1 MEMNAALLEAYFDRL
16 FPLNRSLTGNGVRQS
31 MAIMQEIMPLQ
42 LHEIESGTQVYD
54 WTIPNEWNVEDA
66 YIITP
71 NGNKIAQFKE
81 HNLHLLGYSI
91 PVEAEVDFD
100 TLNEHL
106 HYLIEMPAVI
116 PYVTSY
122 YKERWGFCISYNEY
136 LKLPRAGKYKV
147 VVKSTLQPGAL
158 TYADLLLEGETKEE
172 ILFTSYLCHPSMAN
186 NELSGPLCLAALYHK
201 LKEMPSR
208 KYSYRFVI
216 APETIGT
223 IAYLHKYGAHYKQ
236 YLKAGYVVSCVGLN
250 THFTYKRTKLQTAE
264 TDLIAEH
271 ILRKHS
277 ASPQFIDFFPK
288 GSDERQYAAP
298 GFNLPVGSMVKGMY
312 YQYAEYH
319 TSADNKELIS
329 FEAILETADIYSK
342 IAMAF
347 ELNACYINNMPFGE
361 PQLGKRGLYPNLST
375 KAQSQLVMDQILYLL
390 SYGDGKTNLLTIA
403 EKANISI
410 LEFKTALEQLTQ
422 AGLLSKI

>member
-122 YKERWGFCISYNEY
+122 YKERWGFCIS
-136 LKLPRAGKYKV
+136 
-147 VVKSTLQPGAL
+147 
-158 TYADLLLEGETKEE
+158 
-172 ILFTSYLCHPSMAN
+172 
-186 NELSGPLCLAALYHK
+186 
-201 LKEMPSR
+201 
-208 KYSYRFVI
+208 
-216 APETIGT
+216 
-223 IAYLHKYGAHYKQ
+223 
-236 YLKAGYVVSCVGLN
+236 
-250 THFTYKRTKLQTAE
+250 
-264 TDLIAEH
+264 
-271 ILRKHS
+271 
-277 ASPQFIDFFPK
+277 
-288 GSDERQYAAP
+288 
-298 GFNLPVGSMVKGMY
+298 
-312 YQYAEYH
+312 
-319 TSADNKELIS
+319 
-329 FEAILETADIYSK
+329 
-342 IAMAF
+342 
-347 ELNACYINNMPFGE
+347 
-361 PQLGKRGLYPNLST
+361 
-375 KAQSQLVMDQILYLL
+375 
-390 SYGDGKTNLLTIA
+390 
-403 EKANISI
+403 
-410 LEFKTALEQLTQ
+410 
-422 AGLLSKI
+422 